1 MCCEE
6 AFPVPG
12 LWGDKDLILVGAL
25 FPLDGRKRREEK
37 KKKNCLREG
46 RFPQDWTHLAG
57 CAVGCSC

>member
-25 FPLDGRKRREEK
+25 FPLDGRGEGKNK
-37 KKKNCLREG
+37 KTFLWG
-46 RFPQDWTHLAG
+46 RSISPGLDYG
-57 CAVGCSC
+57 CAAGCSC